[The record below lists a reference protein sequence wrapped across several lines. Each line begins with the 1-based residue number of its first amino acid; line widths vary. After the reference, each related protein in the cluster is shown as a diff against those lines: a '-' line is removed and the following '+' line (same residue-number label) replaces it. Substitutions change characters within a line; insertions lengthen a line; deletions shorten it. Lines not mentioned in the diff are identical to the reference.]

1 MQCFLGVK
9 FRVQGQIYYFSA
21 REEAASAQVK
31 DWVLVTTEEGPGL
44 ANVAVVRQEPPP
56 GLALEDIKS
65 VQRLA
70 CAEDFQTQAQ
80 NEWLRKEAMAY
91 CRETIRELC
100 LDMKLVDVE
109 VRFDQSKIIFYFTAP
124 ARIDFRE
131 LVKILVSK
139 HRTRIE
145 LRQIG
150 VRHEA
155 QILGGIGNCGR
166 VCCCHLFM
174 RKFEPVTIKM
184 AKEQQ
189 LFLNPSKISGACGRL
204 LCCLNFEREQ
214 YIDFQRRCPKI
225 GKWYET
231 PKGEVKVLRANMF
244 RDSLI
249 VDAGE
254 GEREVSLT
262 EWQDLIHGKAGT
274 ALRHVFEPPSGNQ
287 RNQRTKPADIK
298 PAQSIPGNTEQ
309 PEQQV
314 QSAPNPGPKE
324 QPQSTG
330 DKDGKDGQ
338 GQRRRT
344 QSQPGPSRR
353 GKGKPGP
360 RQVRGRQK
368 KKKQE
373 K

>member
-1 MQCFLGVK
+1 MQRYLGVK
-9 FRVQGQIYYFSA
+9 FRLQGQIYYFSA
-21 REEAASAQVK
+21 YDAAAEARVM
-31 DWVLVTTEEGPGL
+31 DWVLVTTDEGPGL
-44 ANVAVVRQEPPP
+44 AHVAVVREEPPP
-56 GLALEDIKS
+56 GLDLDEIKA

-70 CAEDFQTQAQ
+70 NAEDFQVQAK
-80 NEWLRKEAMAY
+80 NEELRKEAMAF
-91 CRETIRELC
+91 CREKIRELG

-166 VCCCHLFM
+166 ICCCHLFL

-214 YIDFQRRCPKI
+214 YVNFQHRCPKI

-244 RDSLI
+244 RDTLV

-262 EWQDLIHGKAGT
+262 EWQDLIQGNAESNLDHI
-274 ALRHVFEPPSGNQ
+274 FEARSANQ
-287 RNQRTKPADIK
+287 RGMRGKSPEPRSDKIFPVGDEVRQEQEAADSDKEVGGHKEEGQRHKKRGGQKQA
-298 PAQSIPGNTEQ
+298 S
-309 PEQQV
+309 
-314 QSAPNPGPKE
+314 
-324 QPQSTG
+324 
-330 DKDGKDGQ
+330 GQ
-338 GQRRRT
+338 GG
-344 QSQPGPSRR
+344 GPARR
-353 GKGKPGP
+353 GRSRSGARHPK
-360 RQVRGRQK
+360 GRQK
-368 KKKQE
+368 KKKQD